1 MIILRQ
7 LSFSSIKLMVD
18 KLKEKLA
25 KDEIEDFEVI
35 DKLPNDTISI
45 APDAMETKVYV
56 PKHLDYVIDDIE
68 YNIKHISKFVRV
80 RTIYDRGFYI
90 IVISGQLSTTE
101 LEKIVK
107 YIIGEEGFITL
118 LENKVS

>member
-7 LSFSSIKLMVD
+7 LNFSSIKLMVD

-25 KDEIEDFEVI
+25 KDGIEDFEVI

-45 APDAMETKVYV
+45 APDAMETKIYV
-56 PKHLDYVIDDIE
+56 PKHLDYTVDDIE

-80 RTIYDRGFYI
+80 RVIYDRGFYI
-90 IVISGQLSTTE
+90 IAVSGQLSTTE
-101 LEKIVK
+101 LEKITK
-107 YIIGEEGFITL
+107 YIIEEEGFVTL
-118 LENKVS
+118 LENKLS